1 MHTFYAWLVQNSER
15 GYSFGMKNFKVIVTV
30 PEKDADRLR
39 QAIGEAGGDVIGNY
53 SFCSFSV
60 KGIGRFKPNE
70 NANPA
75 IGAAG
80 NFEAVEEERIEF
92 PCAEDKLPL
101 VVEAIKKAH
110 PYEEPVIDVLELFE
124 I

>member
-1 MHTFYAWLVQNSER
+1 
-15 GYSFGMKNFKVIVTV
+15 
-30 PEKDADRLR
+30 
-39 QAIGEAGGDVIGNY
+39 
-53 SFCSFSV
+53 
-60 KGIGRFKPNE
+60 
-70 NANPA
+70 
-75 IGAAG
+75 
-80 NFEAVEEERIEF
+80 VEEERIEF